1 MFRKLRRFL
10 AYLLVKVLIGL
21 AEILPR
27 GIGGSWFGWL
37 GSMAYCVLPGSRRV
51 ALANLRLV
59 YGESAS
65 DEGLRRIAREAFSNL
80 GRSCYDFARMRKQSR
95 EGLNE
100 MVTIKGKHHL
110 DQALA
115 RGKGVVAITGHVG
128 NWELMGAY
136 YSLNGYSLNVLAT
149 RMRNLRVNRELI
161 DLRKSAG
168 LKVLE
173 RSGELMGAVRA
184 LRRGEMLGVLIDLDT
199 SVESVI
205 VDFLGRPAKTAAGY
219 VKLAAVTGASLVPMA
234 MLMTADRGYE
244 IQVHEP
250 VSISGNGDSIE
261 ADVERCS
268 KAVEDFIRQQP
279 TQWIW
284 MHKRWK
290 SVCSEIYA

>member
-10 AYLLVKVLIGL
+10 AYLFVKVLIWL
-21 AEILPR
+21 AGVLPR
-27 GIGGSWFGWL
+27 GIGGAWFGGL
-37 GSMAYCVLPGSRRV
+37 GALAYSVLPGSRGV

-59 YGESAS
+59 YGESHS
-65 DEGLRRIAREAFSNL
+65 DEERARIARAAFSNL
-80 GRSCYDFARMRKQSR
+80 GRICYDFARMRKHTR
-95 EGLNE
+95 EGLNK
-100 MVTIKGKHHL
+100 MVTIKGGHHL
-110 DQALA
+110 DEALA

-136 YSLNGYSLNVLAT
+136 YSLNGYPLNVLAT
-149 RMRNLRVNRELI
+149 RMRNARVNRELI
-161 DLRKSAG
+161 GLRKSAG

-173 RSGELMGAVRA
+173 RSTELMGAVRA

-199 SVESVI
+199 SVESVT
-205 VDFLGRPAKTAAGY
+205 VDFLGRPAKTAVGY
-219 VKLAAVTGASLVPMA
+219 VKLAAATGASLVPMA
-234 MLMTADRGYE
+234 MLMTEGGGYE

-250 VSISGNGDSIE
+250 VSISGSRVSLD

-268 KAVEDFIRQQP
+268 KAVENFIRQKP